1 MLKTSLTSVTFRGKN
16 IVQVARLAAEA
27 GLDAIEWGGDIHVPP
42 GDTDAAR
49 QALRETQA
57 RGLEISAYGSYY
69 RAGPGEDFG
78 AVLRA
83 AAALQCRVIRVW
95 AGAKA
100 SGVCTPGERQETAA
114 CLARAVEQAAREGCT
129 VATEYHANT
138 LTDTLTSAQ
147 RLLDE
152 VPGLRTFWQPPVGEA
167 EEENLR
173 ALDALGGNIE
183 NLHVYQWE
191 PPHDQRPL
199 AEGREIWQAYL
210 RRAAQLKGLH
220 YATLEFVRDGSEE
233 QFFRDAAVL
242 RELIRE
248 GK

>member
-1 MLKTSLTSVTFRGKN
+1 MLKTSLTSVTFRSKS

-27 GLDAIEWGGDIHVPP
+27 GLEAVEWGGDVHVPP
-42 GDTDAAR
+42 GDTAAAR

-57 RGLEISAYGSYY
+57 CGLEISAYGSYY

-78 AVLRA
+78 EVLRTA
-83 AAALQCRVIRVW
+83 NALQCRVIRVW
-95 AGAKA
+95 AGTKA
-100 SGVCTPGERQETAA
+100 SGACTPGARRETAER
-114 CLARAVEQAAREGCT
+114 LARAVEQAAREGCT

-147 RLLDE
+147 RLMEE
-152 VPGLRTFWQPPVGEA
+152 VPGLRTFWQPPVGA
-167 EEENLR
+167 PAEENLR
-173 ALDALGGNIE
+173 ALDALADRIE

-199 AEGREIWQAYL
+199 AEGREIWRAYL
-210 RRAAQLKGLH
+210 NRARKLKGLH
-220 YATLEFVRDGSEE
+220 YAALEFVRDGSEE

-242 RELIRE
+242 LELIRE